1 MANNILLLAGDGV
14 GPEVMAEVKK
24 IIDWLNKNKKTDI
37 EISEE
42 LVGGASYDENKTP
55 LTDEVLYKAM
65 DSDAVLLGAVGGP
78 KYDKLDFAK
87 RPERAL
93 LRLRKK

>member
-37 EISEE
+37 EI
-42 LVGGASYDENKTP
+42 
-55 LTDEVLYKAM
+55 
-65 DSDAVLLGAVGGP
+65 
-78 KYDKLDFAK
+78 
-87 RPERAL
+87 
-93 LRLRKK
+93 